1 MEDEKMSVKRH
12 IVVLKSLV
20 NKSRLNVGWVE
31 IDDEAENVLRDS
43 IDILETLQKLGVFKA
58 ESEG

>member
-12 IVVLKSLV
+12 IVVLKSIV

-31 IDDEAENVLRDS
+31 IDDEAENVLRDC
-43 IDILETLQKLGVFKA
+43 IDILETLTYHDVFKK
-58 ESEG
+58 E

>member
-20 NKSRLNVGWVE
+20 NKSRLNIGWVE
-31 IDDEAENVLRDS
+31 IDDEAENVLRDC
-43 IDILETLQKLGVFKA
+43 IDILETLTHYNVFKK
-58 ESEG
+58 E

>member
-12 IVVLKSLV
+12 IVVLKSIV

-31 IDDEAENVLRDS
+31 IDDEAENVLRDC
-43 IDILETLQKLGVFKA
+43 IDILETLTYYNVFKK
-58 ESEG
+58 E